1 MTFRSNISHNCLSIY
16 LFNIYPTYIKYSLKK
31 MERNFPE
38 ITGLLMHV
46 DSINLKEFQSYEGK
60 VVLNKKWFV
69 LYFKA

>member
-1 MTFRSNISHNCLSIY
+1 
-16 LFNIYPTYIKYSLKK
+16 
-31 MERNFPE
+31 MERKFPE

-69 LYFKA
+69 LYFQA